1 VRLFYHS
8 VARSFLVAMVAA
20 SLVCAPCLQAAD
32 KPLGSIVL
40 AQSSFL
46 GNEVAIAGADV
57 YAGDTLHTND
67 GGLMRLKMRD
77 NQFYLSSNT
86 TATLSRTANG
96 LHAILQGGTAGFS
109 AAGTQVEVETPIAT
123 IRSANSQRAFGQ
135 ITLTGPNQ
143 ITVSAY
149 EGSLLLEGAEGSEH
163 TINAGQTYSVALV
176 DDTSS
181 AQTPEGVGGK
191 NGNGSNVQAYR
202 TGKKKLILTLI
213 LLGGTIGGGAFIYH
227 FFSESCSDPD
237 C

>member
-46 GNEVAIAGADV
+46 GNEVAVAGADV
-57 YAGDTLHTND
+57 YPGDTLRTNI
-67 GGLMRLKMRD
+67 GGLLRLKMRG
-77 NQFYLSSNT
+77 NQLYLSTNT
-86 TATLSRTANG
+86 TATLSQTANG
-96 LHAILQGGTAGFS
+96 LHALLQSGTAGFS
-109 AAGTQVEVETPIAT
+109 AVGSQVEVETPIAT
-123 IRSANSQRAFGQ
+123 VRAANNQHAFGQ

-143 ITVSAY
+143 MTVSAY

-163 TINAGQTYSVALV
+163 TINAGQTYQVALV
-176 DDTSS
+176 DDPSS
-181 AQTPEGVGGK
+181 TQTPEGVGAK
-191 NGNGSNVQAYR
+191 NGSNVPAYK
-202 TGKKKLILTLI
+202 TGKKKLIFMLL
-213 LLGGTIGGGAFIYH
+213 LLGGTIGGGAFIYQE
-227 FFSESCSDPD
+227 FSESCSTPS